1 MGEHTETV
9 AADTGFRS
17 CETNYVG
24 VSSQEDRSR
33 PEGTVGEG

>member
-17 CETNYVG
+17 CETNHVE
-24 VSSQEDRSR
+24 VSSQKDRGCSKS
-33 PEGTVGEG
+33 TVGEG